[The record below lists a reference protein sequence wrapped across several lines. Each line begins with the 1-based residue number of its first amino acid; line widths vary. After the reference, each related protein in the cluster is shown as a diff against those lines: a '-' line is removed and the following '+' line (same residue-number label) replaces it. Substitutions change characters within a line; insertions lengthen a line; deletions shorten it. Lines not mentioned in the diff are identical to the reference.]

1 VARSRSTTSNS
12 AKGAINPVPDK
23 DAGSWAAEDGFIV
36 LSMLAAGVG
45 VQHPLVAFCW
55 LRPKFMVSSGSELH
69 VVTRSSFSVPR
80 CGLLQQQRQG
90 PAVDAMLHRY
100 WLVKAELSLR
110 PHLSARQC
118 QGAQVLELPE
128 GLNRLRTVMF
138 RFFGKLQM
146 HRRLN

>member
-1 VARSRSTTSNS
+1 
-12 AKGAINPVPDK
+12 
-23 DAGSWAAEDGFIV
+23 
-36 LSMLAAGVG
+36 MLAAGVG

-128 GLNRLRTVMF
+128 GLNRIRTVMF

>member
-1 VARSRSTTSNS
+1 MGCRRWVYCLVDVGCRGWGAASTCR
-12 AKGAINPVPDK
+12 I
-23 DAGSWAAEDGFIV
+23 
-36 LSMLAAGVG
+36 LLAAAKIYGVVWIG
-45 VQHPLVAFCW
+45 AARRDALQFLCAALWFVAA
-55 LRPKFMVSSGSELH
+55 
-69 VVTRSSFSVPR
+69 T
-80 CGLLQQQRQG
+80 RQG

-100 WLVKAELSLR
+100 WPVKAELSLR

-128 GLNRLRTVMF
+128 GLNRIRTVMF